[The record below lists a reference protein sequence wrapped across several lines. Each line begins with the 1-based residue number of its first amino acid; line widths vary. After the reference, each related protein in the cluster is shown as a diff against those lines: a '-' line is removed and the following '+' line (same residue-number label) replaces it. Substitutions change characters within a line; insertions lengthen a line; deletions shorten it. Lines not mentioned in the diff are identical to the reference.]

1 MGYCRLIVRGKSRVP
16 VFREEKIEGIGAW
29 SENVQFVL
37 WVGLSSVRET
47 HEFGLAGMFASET
60 VARCALRWQVLHRRA
75 HQQSL
80 LPLDLSC
87 TYSQR
92 KRYLRNSSSPTTRS
106 RRISAPAIFTLGAVS
121 TIPHSV
127 ANRKQRRSTRS
138 SRFMLP
144 TARPSPWR
152 WAA

>member
-1 MGYCRLIVRGKSRVP
+1 MFFLSWKFPDPTPDGLLRADYPWKESGAGY
-16 VFREEKIEGIGAW
+16 REEKIEDIGAW

-92 KRYLRNSSSPTTRS
+92 KKCPLLS
-106 RRISAPAIFTLGAVS
+106 
-121 TIPHSV
+121 
-127 ANRKQRRSTRS
+127 
-138 SRFMLP
+138 
-144 TARPSPWR
+144 
-152 WAA
+152 